1 MAIDFCELSRA
12 AAEMRFRSP
21 SQVRQQLLLDNSTDG
36 AIERGQAHAD
46 FFRLLDPNISIWL
59 GPTRLHHLGSCGAFR
74 SWLILDWQDH
84 PPGFDECL
92 AIAFAMRSATGADLV
107 GISAL
112 EGSIKLLWCGDRWV
126 EESDSIP

>member
-1 MAIDFCELSRA
+1 MGINFCELSRA
-12 AAEMRFRSP
+12 AAEMRMRSP
-21 SQVRQQLLLDNSTDG
+21 SQVRQQLLLENSNDG

-46 FFRLLDPNISIWL
+46 FIRLLDPNISIWL
-59 GPTRLHHLGSCGAFR
+59 GSTRLHHLGSAEAFR
-74 SWLILDWQDH
+74 SWLILDWHDY

-112 EGSIKLLWCGDRWV
+112 EGSIKLLWCGDSWV
-126 EESDSIP
+126 EELDSIP

>member
-1 MAIDFCELSRA
+1 MAINFSELSRA
-12 AAEMRFRSP
+12 AAEMRMRSP

-46 FFRLLDPNISIWL
+46 FIRLLDPNISIWL
-59 GPTRLHHLGSCGAFR
+59 GSTRLHHLGSPGVFR
-74 SWLILDWQDH
+74 SWLILDLHDH

-92 AIAFAMRSATGADLV
+92 AIAFAMRLATGADCV

-112 EGSIKLLWCGDRWV
+112 ERSIKLLWCGDRWV
-126 EESDSIP
+126 EELDSIP